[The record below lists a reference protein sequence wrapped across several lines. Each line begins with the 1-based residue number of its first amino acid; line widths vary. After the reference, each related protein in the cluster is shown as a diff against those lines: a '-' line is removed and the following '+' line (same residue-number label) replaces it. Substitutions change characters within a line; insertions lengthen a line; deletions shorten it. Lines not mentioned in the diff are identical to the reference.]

1 MDGVP
6 FVDLDS
12 QHYKLVQNFDRR
24 FPEGVPSMRR
34 AQELVVNGD
43 WTFEGG
49 VTVVGRAHLDDPG
62 KPSRVEA
69 GSTLG

>member
-1 MDGVP
+1 
-6 FVDLDS
+6 
-12 QHYKLVQNFDRR
+12 
-24 FPEGVPSMRR
+24 
-34 AQELVVNGD
+34 VNGD
-43 WTFEGG
+43 WTFERG